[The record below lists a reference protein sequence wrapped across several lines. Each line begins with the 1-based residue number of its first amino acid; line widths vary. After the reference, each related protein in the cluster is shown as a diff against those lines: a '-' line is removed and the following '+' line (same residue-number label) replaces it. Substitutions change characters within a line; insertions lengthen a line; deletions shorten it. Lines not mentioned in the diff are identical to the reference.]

1 MYTSDQ
7 CIMHNY
13 WRSFIGN
20 GQNLQF
26 LFFTLKNL
34 LVVSNDHPIF
44 FDVRVVGTSPKIG
57 SSLPKMVT
65 KIRFCFVFLF
75 FWKVNVYS
83 TVYIIQYCQRYTV
96 LPNLQIYFF
105 FTKIFCTVSH
115 MQLTTPIF
123 LLQKKKLCHRKKNW
137 NPRRNIYKRTEPDF
151 QFWI

>member
-105 FTKIFCTVSH
+105 FHQDILYRLSYAAHDPNFSATEKKIV
-115 MQLTTPIF
+115 P
-123 LLQKKKLCHRKKNW
+123 QKKKL
-137 NPRRNIYKRTEPDF
+137 ESS
-151 QFWI
+151 